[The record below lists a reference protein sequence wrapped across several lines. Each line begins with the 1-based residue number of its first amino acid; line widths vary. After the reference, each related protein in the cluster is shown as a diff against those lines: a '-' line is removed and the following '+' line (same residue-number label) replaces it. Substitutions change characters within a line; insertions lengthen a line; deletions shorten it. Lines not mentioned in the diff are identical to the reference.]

1 MTLILSILL
10 LLITALIA
18 GEIMEFIGIPAVVG
32 EIITGVV
39 YGPAVLHLISPD
51 AVLSGISEVSLFFII
66 LLIGIE
72 QSTDTLKRN
81 IPRALLF
88 SIASFIFPVLIMMYV
103 SLEFLDLG
111 ITSSLL
117 VSISIAIPSI
127 SIISV
132 IVRSYGVDKLDAGKV
147 IIASVII
154 SDVIAFVLA
163 SGFSDKSHLLPE
175 VLGILMFLL
184 AIFLI
189 DRLIYRNIAL
199 VNSFFSSLKAK
210 KRGEK
215 AIFGGIIVA
224 GLLVSAIFEIIG
236 ITYILGA
243 FFAGILINEF
253 VVGADLQGI
262 LTRTLGRLDDSFF
275 IPLFFAIAG
284 LDMVVPSTHYLIIT
298 FILAGI
304 SAIVGG
310 GLDLYLGKKYL
321 KEIGGRNAM
330 GILGGR
336 GAIGLAIATV
346 ALNSGLIGSEL
357 FSAVIIGTVMLSLIF
372 PAFVKVKDYRR
383 GYINSL
389 DN

>member
-1 MTLILSILL
+1 MSLILSILL
-10 LLITALIA
+10 LLITALIM
-18 GEIMEFIGIPAVVG
+18 GEVMEYIGIPAVVG
-32 EIITGVV
+32 ELITGVV
-39 YGPAVLHLISPD
+39 YGPAIFHLIQPNQ
-51 AVLSGISEVSLFFII
+51 VLSGISEVSLFFII

-72 QSTDTLKRN
+72 QTTDTLKKN
-81 IPRALLF
+81 LSRALLF
-88 SIASFIFPVLIMMYV
+88 SVASFIFPVIVMMYV
-103 SLEFLDLG
+103 SLKFLGLG
-111 ITSSLL
+111 LSGSIL

-132 IVRSYGVDKLDAGKV
+132 IVRSYGFDKMDSGKI

-163 SGFSDKSHLLPE
+163 SGFSDKAHLFLE
-175 VLGILMFLL
+175 LSGIFVFLV

-189 DRLIYRNIAL
+189 DRAIVKNIAL
-199 VNSFFSSLKAK
+199 VNSIFSKLKTK
-210 KRGEK
+210 SRGEK

-224 GLLVSAIFEIIG
+224 GLLVSAIFEAIG

-284 LDMVVPSTHYLIIT
+284 LNMVIPSMYYLLIT
-298 FILAGI
+298 LVLVGI
-304 SAIVGG
+304 SALIGG
-310 GLDLYLGKKYL
+310 VLDLLLGWKL
-321 KEIGGRNAM
+321 LRDIGGRNAM

-346 ALNSGLIGSEL
+346 ALNSGLIGTQL
-357 FSAVIIGTVMLSLIF
+357 FSVVIIGTVILSIIF
-372 PAFVKVKDYRR
+372 PAFVKIKDYRR
-383 GYINSL
+383 GYITSL
-389 DN
+389 NN

>member
-1 MTLILSILL
+1 M
-10 LLITALIA
+10 
-18 GEIMEFIGIPAVVG
+18 
-32 EIITGVV
+32 
-39 YGPAVLHLISPD
+39 
-51 AVLSGISEVSLFFII
+51 
-66 LLIGIE
+66 
-72 QSTDTLKRN
+72 
-81 IPRALLF
+81 
-88 SIASFIFPVLIMMYV
+88 
-103 SLEFLDLG
+103 
-111 ITSSLL
+111 
-117 VSISIAIPSI
+117 
-127 SIISV
+127 
-132 IVRSYGVDKLDAGKV
+132 
-147 IIASVII
+147 
-154 SDVIAFVLA
+154 IAFILA
-163 SGFSDKSHLLPE
+163 SGFSDRSHLLLE
-175 VLGILMFLL
+175 VLGILVFLL

-189 DRLIYRNIAL
+189 DRLIYRNIAF
-199 VNSFFSSLKAK
+199 VNSFFSGLKAR

-330 GILGGR
+330 GIFGGR
-336 GAIGLAIATV
+336 GAIGLAVATV

-357 FSAVIIGTVMLSLIF
+357 FSAVIIGTVVLSSIF